1 MGATEKP
8 AQATAISTRI
18 ERITARTDVRE
29 AAQQGAKL
37 VSLWPLTKASELA
50 NDAKYAENL
59 QVRQTRVMAAVLTG
73 ENVTIADAEYVYE
86 GAESI
91 PGRPQNIV
99 DALLAANAACDA
111 MADYS
116 QTQDPGLLTQAGME
130 LGLTWDETVLAPCRQ
145 TLAVIQSERDDTSEA
160 ESRIA
165 RSLAAVITAVDGILR
180 TVPAPA
186 TLADV
191 IAAILAADELCETLS
206 IPRIFL
212 AADALHSVHA
222 VYADG
227 LQTEDATTT
236 WQALADIIVPAAR
249 DEWAKHLEDV
259 LWDREEAKRQ
269 AKEADER
276 RNREALAAKFSKPA
290 Q

>member
-1 MGATEKP
+1 M
-8 AQATAISTRI
+8 
-18 ERITARTDVRE
+18 
-29 AAQQGAKL
+29 
-37 VSLWPLTKASELA
+37 
-50 NDAKYAENL
+50 
-59 QVRQTRVMAAVLTG
+59 
-73 ENVTIADAEYVYE
+73 
-86 GAESI
+86 
-91 PGRPQNIV
+91 
-99 DALLAANAACDA
+99 
-111 MADYS
+111 
-116 QTQDPGLLTQAGME
+116 
-130 LGLTWDETVLAPCRQ
+130 
-145 TLAVIQSERDDTSEA
+145 
-160 ESRIA
+160 
-165 RSLAAVITAVDGILR
+165 
-180 TVPAPA
+180 
-186 TLADV
+186 
-191 IAAILAADELCETLS
+191 LS

-227 LQTEDATTT
+227 LQTEDVTTT